1 MLKKIIVYAAIAALP
16 VSVYAQSK
24 EKAVSNWQN
33 FDLLTQGYF
42 GISTEKAYSEILKG
56 KKGQPVIVA
65 VLDGGVDVNHEDLK
79 PVIWVNQKEVPGND
93 IDDDRN
99 GYVDDIHGWNFLGSS
114 KGNVQYD
121 NMEVTRLYRK
131 FLPKYG
137 SVVTSTPLSDKER
150 KEFLEFQKI
159 TTDYMSKLQMAQ
171 IGSQNTTLLKKYLD
185 EILTKMGK
193 TNPTMADFD
202 NYRPESENQ
211 GKVVKIVKSEL
222 KKEPD
227 FSKFMEQLKEGIE
240 YYDTQLKYH
249 LNLDFDPRPLVGDN
263 FENSSERIYG
273 NNDVAGPDAEHGT
286 HVAGII
292 AAVRKN
298 DKGIDGVASNVRIM
312 SVRTVPDGDERDKDV
327 ANAIRYAVDN
337 GARIINMSF
346 GKSYSWDKAVVDSAV
361 RYAMSKDVLL
371 IHAAGNDGQ
380 NNDIEKNYPTKNY
393 TDSAGLNVG
402 QAPGWIDV
410 GASGWN
416 NDENLKAD
424 FSNYGKKS
432 VDVFAPGVDINS
444 TVPDS
449 KYEEND
455 GTSMASPVV
464 SGLAALIRSYYPEL
478 NALQVKNI
486 IMESVTKVNPRV
498 KVAENGNN
506 KKVPFSDISVTG
518 GVVNAF
524 NALQLAEKVSKG
536 TVQVGK

>member
-1 MLKKIIVYAAIAALP
+1 MLKKIIIYAAVAAFP
-16 VSVYAQSK
+16 VLGHAQSK

-33 FDLLTQGYF
+33 FDLLSQGYF
-42 GISTEKAYSEILKG
+42 GISTEKAYSELLKG

-65 VLDGGVDVNHEDLK
+65 VLDGGVDVAHEDLK
-79 PVIWVNQKEVPGND
+79 PVIWVNPKEIPGNGV
-93 IDDDRN
+93 DDDRN
-99 GYVDDIHGWNFLGSS
+99 GYVDDIHGWNFLGSA
-114 KGNVQYD
+114 KGSVQYD

-131 FLPKYG
+131 LLPKYG
-137 SVVTSTPLSDKER
+137 SAVTSTPMSEKER
-150 KEFLEFQKI
+150 KEFLDFQRI

-171 IGSQNTTLLKKYLD
+171 IGSQNYSMLKKYLD
-185 EILTKMGK
+185 EVLGKMGK
-193 TNPTMADFD
+193 TNPTLADFES
-202 NYRPESENQ
+202 YKPENENQ
-211 GKVVKIVKSEL
+211 GRAVKIVRSEL
-222 KKEPD
+222 KKDPD
-227 FSKFMEQLKEGIE
+227 FAKFSKELDEALE
-240 YYDTQLKYH
+240 YFDTQLKYH
-249 LNLDFDPRPLVGDN
+249 LNLEFDPRPMVGDN
-263 FENSSERIYG
+263 YENSSERHYG
-273 NNDVAGPDAEHGT
+273 NNDVSGPDAEHGT

-298 DKGIDGVASNVRIM
+298 GVGIDGVAHNVKIM

-337 GARIINMSF
+337 GAKVINMSF

-361 RYAMSKDVLL
+361 RYAMSRDVLL
-371 IHAAGNDGQ
+371 VHAAGNDGQ
-380 NNDIEKNYPTKNY
+380 NNDVEKNFPTKYY
-393 TDSAGLNVG
+393 TDSTGLNIG

-416 NDENLKAD
+416 NDETLKAD
-424 FSNYGKKS
+424 FSNYGKKT

-444 TVPDS
+444 TVPGS

-464 SGLAALIRSYYPEL
+464 AGLAALIRSYYPDL

-486 IMESVTKVNPRV
+486 IMESVTKANPRV
-498 KVAENGNN
+498 KISDGESS
-506 KKVPFSDISVTG
+506 KKVSFADLSISG
-518 GVVNAF
+518 GVVNAY

>member
-1 MLKKIIVYAAIAALP
+1 MLKKIIIYAAVAAFP
-16 VSVYAQSK
+16 VLGYSQSK

-33 FDLLTQGYF
+33 FDLLSQGYF
-42 GISTEKAYSEILKG
+42 GISTEKAYSELLKG

-65 VLDGGVDVNHEDLK
+65 VLDGGVDVAHEDLK
-79 PVIWVNQKEVPGND
+79 PIIWVNPREIPGNGV
-93 IDDDRN
+93 DDDRN
-99 GYVDDIHGWNFLGSS
+99 GYVDDIHGWNFLGSA
-114 KGNVQYD
+114 KGSVQYD

-131 FLPKYG
+131 LLPKYG
-137 SVVTSTPLSDKER
+137 SAVTSTPMSEKER
-150 KEFLEFQKI
+150 KEFLDFQRI

-171 IGSQNTTLLKKYLD
+171 IGSQNYSMLKKYLD
-185 EILTKMGK
+185 EVLAKMGK
-193 TNPTMADFD
+193 TNPTLADFES
-202 NYRPESENQ
+202 YKPENENQ
-211 GKVVKIVKSEL
+211 GRAVKIVRSEL
-222 KKEPD
+222 KKDPD
-227 FSKFMEQLKEGIE
+227 FAKFSKELNEALE
-240 YYDTQLKYH
+240 YFDTQLKYH
-249 LNLDFDPRPLVGDN
+249 LNLEFDPRPMVGDN
-263 FENSSERIYG
+263 YENSSERHYG

-298 DKGIDGVASNVRIM
+298 GVGIDGVAKNVKIM

-337 GARIINMSF
+337 GAKVINMSF
-346 GKSYSWDKAVVDSAV
+346 GKSYAWDKAVVDSAV

-371 IHAAGNDGQ
+371 VHAAGNDGQ
-380 NNDIEKNYPTKNY
+380 NNDVEKNFPTKYY
-393 TDSAGLNVG
+393 TDSTGLNIG

-416 NDENLKAD
+416 NDETLKAD
-424 FSNYGKKS
+424 FSNYGKKT

-444 TVPDS
+444 TVPGS

-464 SGLAALIRSYYPEL
+464 AGLAALIRSYYPDL

-498 KVAENGNN
+498 KISDGESS
-506 KKVPFSDISVTG
+506 KKVSFSDLSITG
-518 GVVNAF
+518 GVVNAY

>member
-79 PVIWVNQKEVPGND
+79 PVIWVNQKEVPGNG

-150 KEFLEFQKI
+150 KEFLDFQKI

-185 EILTKMGK
+185 EILAKMGK